1 MNPYSYP
8 PEYFLNPNF
17 YPSPYYDYSPE
28 DFMANEFYGG
38 GYHYLFHG
46 GPEGT
51 LYPYSNFQFKPLP
64 LYERRNFLD
73 LPKNKFARDFYIE
86 DQSNFMATKHKRS
99 AEPIL
104 EPPKIFMSKQD
115 QDIENIEASNQNAI
129 NLATTSSNTF
139 ANSIDKESSHTMI
152 HKRNQPQ
159 SSDHKRSDQFH
170 DIENI
175 AAANSNNVE
184 ISTTNSNNL
193 VSSKDKES
201 SNMVIHKRDQS
212 QPSDQKR
219 SIVDKKPSVFVSNQ
233 NQDIEN
239 IEAESFNENG
249 ISATEINTF
258 ASAKDK
264 ESSKTSFR
272 KRILL
277 NSMPSFSSDQL
288 QDIQNLEV
296 ANFKSA
302 QMSAT
307 NANNFAS
314 SKDKGASNTIMIS

>member
-17 YPSPYYDYSPE
+17 YPSSYYDYSPE
-28 DFMANEFYGG
+28 DFMTNEFYGG

-46 GPEGT
+46 GPAGT

-64 LYERRNFLD
+64 LYERRNFID

-86 DQSNFMATKHKRS
+86 DQSNFMATNHKRS
-99 AEPIL
+99 AEPH
-104 EPPKIFMSKQD
+104 PMIFMSNQG

-129 NLATTSSNTF
+129 NLATTSSSTF
-139 ANSIDKESSHTMI
+139 SNSIDKESSHTKV

-159 SSDHKRSDQFH
+159 SSDHKRSDQ
-170 DIENI
+170 DIENV
-175 AAANSNNVE
+175 AAANFNNVE
-184 ISTTNSNNL
+184 ISTTNSNSL

-201 SNMVIHKRDQS
+201 SNTIIQKRNQS
-212 QPSDQKR
+212 QSSDQKR
-219 SIVDKKPSVFVSNQ
+219 SIVEKQPSVFVSNQ

-239 IEAESFNENG
+239 TEAESFNENG
-249 ISATEINTF
+249 MSATEINTF

-272 KRILL
+272 KRIHP
-277 NSMPSFSSDQL
+277 NSIPSFSSNQL
-288 QDIQNLEV
+288 QDIQNLEA

-314 SKDKGASNTIMIS
+314 SKDKESSNMIMIS